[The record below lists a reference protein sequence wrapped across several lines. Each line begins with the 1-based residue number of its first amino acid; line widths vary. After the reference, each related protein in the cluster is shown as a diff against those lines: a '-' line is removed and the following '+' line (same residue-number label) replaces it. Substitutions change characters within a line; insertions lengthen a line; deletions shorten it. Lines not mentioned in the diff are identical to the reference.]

1 MNTMTCADLEQ
12 VADEL
17 ALDVLDG
24 EQRAA
29 AFAHLE
35 VCSACR
41 HEVASLTETAQ
52 DVLLLAPVAE
62 PSDLFEQRV
71 LTRIARLGATDEPKR
86 LRRRPTSAR
95 RVLAVAAAFV
105 VIVAGALVVTNRSRD
120 HEAAAMAAP
129 VRTATGQVVGD
140 ASLRGGRGTAVLDI
154 PGWIDLVNSYPG
166 ATVDAPYW
174 LAVARD
180 DGSRDLHRLP
190 PADKQPWTV
199 NVGREPG
206 AIASVAIV
214 DNAGTVWCTA
224 RFDSHAAH

>member
-105 VIVAGALVVTNRSRD
+105 VN
-120 HEAAAMAAP
+120 EAAAMAAP